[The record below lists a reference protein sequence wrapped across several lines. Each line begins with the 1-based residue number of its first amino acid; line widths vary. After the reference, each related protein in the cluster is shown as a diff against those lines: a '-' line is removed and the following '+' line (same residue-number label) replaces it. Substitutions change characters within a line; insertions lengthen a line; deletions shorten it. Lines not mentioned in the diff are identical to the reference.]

1 MGEGGSEREEG
12 VHVQRG
18 GIRKT
23 NGGGGEKE
31 TWEEKGEGK
40 EKRMRKGRRKQGV
53 KKIGEVM
60 YEKKIGEVM
69 YARGKRGVLH
79 VD

>member
-1 MGEGGSEREEG
+1 
-12 VHVQRG
+12 
-18 GIRKT
+18 
-23 NGGGGEKE
+23 
-31 TWEEKGEGK
+31 
-40 EKRMRKGRRKQGV
+40 MRKGRRKQGV

>member
-18 GIRKT
+18 RIRKT

-31 TWEEKGEGK
+31 TREEKGERK
-40 EKRMRKGRRKQGV
+40 EKRMRKGRRKKG
-53 KKIGEVM
+53 I
-60 YEKKIGEVM
+60 KKIGEVM

>member
-31 TWEEKGEGK
+31 TREERRERK
-40 EKRMRKGRRKQGV
+40 EKNMRKGRRKKGV
-53 KKIGEVM
+53 
-60 YEKKIGEVM
+60 KKIGEVM